1 MIHAK
6 NRGSLEVI
14 CGSMFSGKTEE
25 LIRRLRRAQYAQRT
39 LMSFKHSL
47 DQRHEIEYVTS
58 HSGAR
63 LTAIPTDNPQTIET
77 LVTTGTQVVGIDEV
91 QFFHPSIVD
100 VIMQLVEDGKNVI
113 VAGLDLD
120 FRGLP
125 FGCMPQILTL
135 ADSVTKLKAICVRCG
150 NDAHFSQRL
159 INGAPA
165 SFDDPIIMIGAQE
178 CYEARCR
185 ACFSIDKRT
194 SFVPAKETTSSMQF

>member
-1 MIHAK
+1 MTNAK
-6 NRGSLEVI
+6 NRGSLDVV

-25 LIRRLRRAQYAQRT
+25 LIRRLRRAQYAQRSI
-39 LMSFKHSL
+39 MSFKHSL

-63 LTAIPTDNPQTIET
+63 LTAIPTDSPQTIQT
-77 LVTTGTQVVGIDEV
+77 LTTTSTQVVGIDEV
-91 QFFHPSIVD
+91 QFFPASIID
-100 VIMQLVEDGKNVI
+100 VIMQLVDEGKQVI

-120 FRGLP
+120 FRGMP

-150 NDAHFSQRL
+150 CDAHFSQRL
-159 INGAPA
+159 INGVPA
-165 SFDDPIIMIGAQE
+165 AFDDPVIMVGAQE

-185 ACFSIDKRT
+185 TCFSIDKRT
-194 SFVPAKETTSSMQF
+194 SFVPAKEMETSVQF